1 MLRPVALVLSL
12 SLGLGAASGL
22 ARADEGMW
30 TFDNFPKAK
39 VEAQYKFKVTD
50 EWLHHVMRAAVR
62 LSGCS
67 ASFVSPHGLVATNH
81 HCVVSC
87 LQQISTPQRDLVAAG
102 FGTRTAAD
110 EVRCPELE
118 ATELM
123 DITDVT
129 ARIKSATKGLDGA
142 QYQDARKAAQAAME
156 KECQTSDALRCE
168 VVSLYHGGIYALYKY
183 KRFQDVRV
191 VFAPE
196 KAIAFFGG
204 DPDNFNFPRYDLD
217 VSFARVYENG
227 QPASTEDFLRW
238 SARGARDGDL
248 TFVAGNPG
256 GTNRQL
262 TVAELEFVRD
272 LQLPDT
278 LMMLSEMR
286 GMLTEFAR
294 SSKEH
299 RRISETP
306 LFSVENSFKALR
318 GRWQA
323 LMDPRVFAAKAAAEK
338 SLRAR
343 LAKSKLSKE
352 LGPAW
357 DQIAKAQTRLREI
370 RKPFSFEERGTAFQ
384 SRLFTIARTLV
395 RGAAEL
401 PQPNAQR
408 LEELR
413 DAALPGVK
421 QRLFSAAP
429 IYDDLEKLTLTYSL
443 TKMREEL
450 GADHPFVKKVL
461 GKESPEDLA
470 DRLLKGT
477 KLRDIATRKKL
488 WDGGAAAVDAATAG
502 DTMLVLAKL
511 VDPDARAIRKTWETE
526 VDAVVRKNT
535 ELVARAR
542 FEIEGTNQYPDAT
555 STLRLSYGAVKG
567 FPEAGQQVPPVTTLS
582 GAFERATGRDPFA
595 LPPRW
600 LAAKSVLDLTTPMNV
615 STTSDIIGGNSG
627 SPLINREGE
636 QVGIIFDGNI
646 HSLGG
651 DFFYD
656 PVLNRAI
663 SVETA
668 AISEAMAKIY
678 GAQRVLE
685 ELARKT
691 P

>member
-1 MLRPVALVLSL
+1 MLRRVALLCSL
-12 SLGLGAASGL
+12 SLGFGAAAS
-22 ARADEGMW
+22 ADEGMW

-39 VEAQYKFKVTD
+39 VSAQYGFRITD
-50 EWLHHVMRAAVR
+50 DWLHHVMRSAVR

-67 ASFVSPHGLVATNH
+67 ASFVSSRGLVATNH
-81 HCVVSC
+81 HCMVSC
-87 LQQISTPQRDLVAAG
+87 LQQLSTPQRDLVAAG
-102 FGTRTAAD
+102 FAAQAATD
-110 EVRCPELE
+110 EARCPELE
-118 ATELM
+118 ATELI

-129 ARIKSATKGLDGA
+129 GRIKAATKGLDGG
-142 QYQDARKAAQAAME
+142 QYQDASKAARAAIE
-156 KECQTSDALRCE
+156 KECQTSDALRCD

-227 QPASTEDFLRW
+227 QPAATPDFLRW
-238 SARGARDGDL
+238 SKKGARDGDL

-262 TVAELEFVRD
+262 TVAELEYVRD
-272 LQLPDT
+272 VSLPDT
-278 LMMLSEMR
+278 LMMLAELR
-286 GMLTEFAR
+286 GLLTEFSR
-294 SSKEH
+294 ESKEH
-299 RRISETP
+299 HRIAETS
-306 LFSVENSFKALR
+306 LFGVENSFKALR

-323 LMDPRVFAAKAAAEK
+323 LRDPRVFAGKVAAEK
-338 SLRAR
+338 TLRAK
-343 LAKSKLSKE
+343 LAKSAHNKE

-357 DQIAKAQTRLREI
+357 DRIARAQTRLREI
-370 RKPFSFEERGTAFQ
+370 RKPYNFEERGSAFQ
-384 SRLFTIARTLV
+384 SRLFGIARTLV

-401 PQPNAQR
+401 PQPNEKR

-413 DAALPGVK
+413 DAALPAVK

-429 IYDDLEKLTLTYSL
+429 IYDDLERLTLTHSL

-461 GKESPEDLA
+461 GKESPEEVA
-470 DRLLKGT
+470 SRVLKGT
-477 KLRDIATRKKL
+477 QLRDIATRRKL
-488 WDGGAAAVDAATAG
+488 WEGGASAVDAVAAS
-502 DTMLVLAKL
+502 DTMIALARL
-511 VDPDARAIRKTWETE
+511 VDPDARAIRKIWETE

-542 FEIEGTNQYPDAT
+542 FEVEGTHQYPDAT

-567 FPEAGQQVPPVTTLS
+567 FEEAGQMVPPVTSL
-582 GAFERATGRDPFA
+582 GGIFDRATGRDPYA

-600 LAAKSVLDLTTPMNV
+600 LAARPQLDLATPFNVATTN
-615 STTSDIIGGNSG
+615 DIIGGNSG
-627 SPLINREGE
+627 SPLINRDGE

-656 PVLNRAI
+656 PALNRAI
-663 SVETA
+663 SVESA
-668 AISEAMAKIY
+668 AISEALAKIY
-678 GAQRVLE
+678 GAERLLE
-685 ELARKT
+685 ELGRKT